1 MSDASANPFCESP
14 ASPTASVAP
23 LPIPSR
29 PQDEISI
36 EVDEDETYLVHSPED
51 TANEAEDIQIPD
63 RLSPAT
69 TLTIIQNLDD
79 QAPGTSTQI
88 FRQLAEVTAST
99 LAART
104 RAHVQEIEDYREELH
119 RARTGPHSSLVESL
133 RGEIARLRAPA
144 TPTPVDA
151 QPPTPRGFITNGGR
165 LPHFAIP
172 HQGLKAQAR
181 FIRVCPSDPT
191 AAQGTMGRPQD
202 PIYSLPLYATIYR
215 TPVDD
220 DSYPQEPLPEW
231 FRDLMHATEPSFRT
245 LLQGARILEDWGV
258 TVDIARHRATSERLQ
273 DLAAALTS
281 QRENLDLIAF
291 RLGSARAAERLSRY
305 QNLADEVASVRH
317 EDHTP
322 V

>member
-69 TLTIIQNLDD
+69 TLTIIQNLND

-202 PIYSLPLYATIYR
+202 PVYSLPLYATTYR

-220 DSYPQEPLPEW
+220 DSYPQEPLPKW

-258 TVDIARHRATSERLQ
+258 TADIARYWATSERLR
-273 DLAAALTS
+273 DLAATKEGIDAALTS
-281 QRENLDLIAF
+281 QQENLDLIVF
-291 RLGSARAAERLSRY
+291 RLGSA
-305 QNLADEVASVRH
+305 
-317 EDHTP
+317 
-322 V
+322 